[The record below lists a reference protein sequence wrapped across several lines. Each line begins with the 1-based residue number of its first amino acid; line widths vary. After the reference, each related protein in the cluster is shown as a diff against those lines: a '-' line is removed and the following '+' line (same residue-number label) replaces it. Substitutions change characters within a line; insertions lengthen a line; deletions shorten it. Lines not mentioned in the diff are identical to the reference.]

1 MIRNEFWK
9 MISETWSQ
17 KEIIETPSFEE
28 EIDMPEDL
36 KDAGSDEEVDFD
48 DWNDTDAMDDL
59 DNFFNDILN
68 G

>member
-1 MIRNEFWK
+1 MIKKEFWK

-17 KEIIETPSFEE
+17 KETIETPTFEE

-36 KDAGSDEEVDFD
+36 KDSRNAEEVDFD
-48 DWNDTDAMDDL
+48 DWNDTDAMEDL